1 METKVGRIK
10 LGTQGLEVYAQG
22 LGCMSMSAFYGPL
35 KTEPDMINLMHH
47 VINSGVTFL
56 DTSDAYGPHTNEILL
71 AKVLRSDI
79 REQVELDTKFGACF
93 VYGKRE
99 IWVDP
104 ASVRESCE
112 ASLKRLGLDCIDLYY
127 QLLRAHVVHP
137 ITAVQLEWSLWAR
150 DVEEEIVP
158 TCRELGIIAYSP
170 LGRWFFS
177 SWPKLVETFS
187 DGGFRKFRGSN
198 LKPLT
203 TTNTCPSGSMR
214 WLREK
219 GAAHHSL
226 H

>member
-10 LGTQGLEVYAQG
+10 LGTQGLEVSAQG

-71 AKVLRSDI
+71 AKVLRSDV

-104 ASVRESCE
+104 ASVREACE
-112 ASLKRLGLDCIDLYY
+112 ASLKRLGLDCTYY
-127 QLLRAHVVHP
+127 QLL
-137 ITAVQLEWSLWAR
+137 
-150 DVEEEIVP
+150 
-158 TCRELGIIAYSP
+158 ELGIIAYSP

-187 DGGFRKFRGSN
+187 DGDFRKV
-198 LKPLT
+198 
-203 TTNTCPSGSMR
+203 
-214 WLREK
+214 
-219 GAAHHSL
+219 HSIP
-226 H
+226 